1 MFDEYFR
8 KAHSKLSN
16 ISEFE
21 FLTLTVA
28 ATPDI
33 HTNTLNVCTF
43 CWTPLA

>member
-21 FLTLTVA
+21 FLTLTVV
-28 ATPDI
+28 ATADI
-33 HTNTLNVCTF
+33 QVNTLNF
-43 CWTPLA
+43 PRNYQHIQ